1 MKTYQLDGDMD
12 AATMEDLKP
21 LFEEIASCN
30 DDVRLDLGQVTFID
44 SSGVGGLVFLF
55 KRLKMRSLSM
65 TISNAKGQPHKLF
78 LQLRLGFLLETQTQA
93 SAA

>member
-1 MKTYQLDGDMD
+1 MKTYQVEGDMD

-21 LFEEIASCN
+21 LFEEIASC
-30 DDVRLDLGQVTFID
+30 DEDIQLDLGQVSFID

-65 TISNAKGQPHKLF
+65 TIANAKGQPLKLF
-78 LQLRLGFLLETQTQA
+78 MQLRLGFLLDNTTEA